1 MKLDDFPTGQ
11 ALLDGLHTRT
21 VPLRGFRV
29 VDYIS
34 SSSPKLN
41 WRNGREMS
49 E

>member
-34 SSSPKLN
+34 SSSPK
-41 WRNGREMS
+41 RNGREMS